1 MEDHPGPVV
10 TKKSTSRAKIEIISS
25 SDLKLTAK
33 FTNTDRSVVTL
44 LRRIIYSEVPTMAFD
59 VISIDTNTS
68 NLSDEI
74 IVSRLSFVPLRI
86 LDPSILNCECTSG
99 EVCENCNVTFYLNAT
114 CSSGS
119 CMILANQLRTAIG
132 VTKTLGIDKRDLKTP
147 LVPLKVGQTIRLTA
161 IARKGTG
168 SIHAKWTPVAS
179 IAFYDPTLE
188 GVPIDDIPADFIPSE
203 TTFMF
208 YLESVGQLPAIDI
221 FRMGIERL
229 LQTIHITWDQFITV

>member
-1 MEDHPGPVV
+1 
-10 TKKSTSRAKIEIISS
+10 
-25 SDLKLTAK
+25 
-33 FTNTDRSVVTL
+33 
-44 LRRIIYSEVPTMAFD
+44 
-59 VISIDTNTS
+59 
-68 NLSDEI
+68 
-74 IVSRLSFVPLRI
+74 
-86 LDPSILNCECTSG
+86 
-99 EVCENCNVTFYLNAT
+99 
-114 CSSGS
+114 
-119 CMILANQLRTAIG
+119 MILANQLRTAIG

-147 LVPLKVGQTIRLTA
+147 LVPLKAGQTIRLTA

-179 IAFYDPTLE
+179 IAFSDPVLE

-203 TTFMF
+203 TNFIF